1 MMSVLDVPR
10 FNFGALSARYRFND
24 GFDVRSALLSTDEFD
39 DLWLISS
46 ADLSKSTFDAL
57 PLAPPRLRPYSML

>member
-24 GFDVRSALLSTDEFD
+24 GFDVRSPLLITDEFD
-39 DLWLISS
+39 DL
-46 ADLSKSTFDAL
+46 
-57 PLAPPRLRPYSML
+57 